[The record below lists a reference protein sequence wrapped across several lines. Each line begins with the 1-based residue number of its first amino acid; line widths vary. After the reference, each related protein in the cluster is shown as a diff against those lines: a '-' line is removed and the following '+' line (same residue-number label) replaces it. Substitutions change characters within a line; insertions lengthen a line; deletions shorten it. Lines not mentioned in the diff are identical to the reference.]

1 MMTVVTDVPAFAATP
16 AVISMQECGDSD
28 KIIYGT
34 IQVNPAT
41 HTVLLDG
48 EPVHLAKVVLRQ
60 DIMSAVWGAP
70 PNLKS
75 RTLDIHICTLRKKLF
90 LSKDLETVTKVGYR
104 LRSHKML
111 PP

>member
-1 MMTVVTDVPAFAATP
+1 
-16 AVISMQECGDSD
+16 MQECGDSD

-34 IQVNPAT
+34 IQVNPVT

-48 EPVHLAKVVLRQ
+48 EPVHLANMEYQLLYYLFQHTDEVVLRQ